1 MPAERFVEALNEQI
15 GREFGASQQYLAVA
29 IWYEDQTL
37 PRLAQLF
44 YDQSVEERGHGLMM
58 AKYLLDS
65 GLLPRVPAV
74 AEPRPNFADMV
85 EPIRLSLEQERKV
98 TDQIA
103 ALASIAREEN
113 DYVSEQFMQWFLK
126 EQVEEIDLMTTLLD
140 TAERARDRPLD
151 LEDFIAREGIGGGEG
166 SDPTAPRAAGAG

>member
-29 IWYEDQTL
+29 VWYEDQTL

-151 LEDFIAREGIGGGEG
+151 LEDFIAREGIGGDEE
-166 SDPTAPRAAGAG
+166 SDPTTPRAAGG